1 MAYRSSIR
9 KEPIMTDKIQRTDPT
24 GRIEPLNA
32 DIQGAV
38 PIETTMRKPEAY
50 RSGTPRSTTK
60 QEN

>member
-1 MAYRSSIR
+1 
-9 KEPIMTDKIQRTDPT
+9 MTDKAQRTDPT
-24 GRIEPLNA
+24 GRIEPLSA

>member
-1 MAYRSSIR
+1 MSNDAN
-9 KEPIMTDKIQRTDPT
+9 KVQRVDPT
-24 GRIEPLNA
+24 GRIKPLGS

-60 QEN
+60 QET